1 MHQNLPY
8 DDAKS
13 THKDVFHMMQ
23 REHRSTARVLDI
35 LELIAQ
41 SGDGYTLSQLAE
53 KLQAPKS
60 SLSPIVKTLRD
71 RHFLRYSGD
80 SLRYKIG
87 PKSYQVGMQFVN
99 RTNMLQLVEREMDLI
114 VSRCLETVFFA
125 ILDRGN
131 VIYLLKKDSP
141 QAIRMIAN
149 AGLSLPAY
157 GTGIGKALL
166 IDHSLKELMAAY
178 PEGLQ
183 PLTPNTVTDFQTLYH
198 QLAEF
203 KKDDVSYECE
213 ESNKDIR
220 CVGTALRRN
229 GQIIAAL
236 SVAIPVFRCDEE
248 KLHLSRELLLQS
260 KKNLEAIFRDTEVD
274 FLSR

>member
-1 MHQNLPY
+1 
-8 DDAKS
+8 
-13 THKDVFHMMQ
+13 MMQ

-41 SGDGYTLSQLAE
+41 SRDGYTLSQLAE

-60 SLSPIVKTLRD
+60 SLSPIVRTLRD
-71 RHFLRYSGD
+71 RHFLRCGVD
-80 SLRYKIG
+80 SLRYTVG
-87 PKSYQVGMQFVN
+87 PAAYQVGMQFVN
-99 RTNMLQLVEREMDLI
+99 RTNMLQMVEREMDQI

-131 VIYLLKKDSP
+131 VVYLLKKDSP

-149 AGLSLPAY
+149 VGLSLPAY

-166 IDHSLKELMAAY
+166 IDHSPKDLMAAY
-178 PEGLQ
+178 PEGLK
-183 PLTPNTVTDFQTLYH
+183 PLTFNTITDFSELYK
-198 QLAEF
+198 QLSEF

-220 CVGTALRRN
+220 CVGTALRHN
-229 GQIIAAL
+229 GHIIAAL
-236 SVAIPVFRCDEE
+236 SVAVPVFRCDEE
-248 KLHLSRELLLQS
+248 KLRLCRDLLLQS
-260 KKNLEAIFRDTEVD
+260 KKSLEAVFRDTDVD